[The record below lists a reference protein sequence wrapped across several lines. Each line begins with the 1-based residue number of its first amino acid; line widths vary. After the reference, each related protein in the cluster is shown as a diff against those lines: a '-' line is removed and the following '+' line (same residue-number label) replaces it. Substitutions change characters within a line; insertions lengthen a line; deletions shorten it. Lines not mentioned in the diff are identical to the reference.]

1 MKILAGIILSLVV
14 GLALTG
20 WQLKRSWSTTT
31 QTRLELAEVSTAL
44 RSANTQNQA
53 LLFRLEAFDVALV
66 ALNSSVQKN
75 QTELTDRLADIRT
88 VAEEPSDDPKSFVC
102 LDLPVPVQ
110 LDRRLRE
117 PDVSER

>member
-14 GLALTG
+14 GLALAG

-31 QTRLELAEVSTAL
+31 QIRLELAEVSVAL

-53 LLFRLEAFDVALV
+53 LLFRLEAFDEALV
-66 ALNSSVQKN
+66 ALNTSVQKN
-75 QTELTDRLADIRT
+75 QSELTDRLADIRT

>member
-31 QTRLELAEVSTAL
+31 QTRLELAEASTAL

-53 LLFRLEAFDVALV
+53 LLFRLEAFDEALV
-66 ALNSSVQKN
+66 ALNTSVQKN

-117 PDVSER
+117 PKSPER

>member
-14 GLALTG
+14 GIALTG

-31 QTRLELAEVSTAL
+31 QTRLELAEVSVAL

-53 LLFRLEAFDVALV
+53 LLFRLEAFDEALV
-66 ALNSSVQKN
+66 ALNTSVQKN
-75 QTELTDRLADIRT
+75 QSELTDRLADIRT

-117 PDVSER
+117 PNSPER

>member
-31 QTRLELAEVSTAL
+31 QTRLELAEVSVAL

-53 LLFRLEAFDVALV
+53 LLFRLEAFDEALV
-66 ALNSSVQKN
+66 ALNTSVQKN
-75 QTELTDRLADIRT
+75 QSELTDRLADIRT

-117 PDVSER
+117 PNSPER

>member
-117 PDVSER
+117 PKSPER